1 VFQCRRYKLDKPSK
15 EMNMHRRTMIQG
27 TLATMAAVAAS
38 ALTLPA
44 MAQGT
49 WPTGKAITYIVP
61 FPPGGNTDTLARLI
75 APALSTALGTPVVID
90 NKGGAG
96 GSVGSTLAARAAPDG
111 YTILGGTISSHS
123 INVSLYPKLD
133 YDPIKS
139 FVPVAMLGSG
149 PLVLAVNASSPYKTL
164 NDVLAASR
172 TKPGGLS
179 SASPGNGTSPH
190 MAMALL
196 SYQSGVAFM
205 HVPYKG
211 SGPAVQDLIGGQV
224 DMMFDTT
231 LIVGPHIQSGKLR
244 PIAVSSA
251 KRLESLPDVPT
262 IAEAGQKGF
271 DMGSWQA
278 VFAPA
283 GTPKPI
289 VDRLHAEIMKIV
301 ATPDVQARLKGF
313 GMLPSDMTPTQL
325 GEYQKSEVDKWA
337 KVIKAAGIK
346 AE

>member
-1 VFQCRRYKLDKPSK
+1 MQ
-15 EMNMHRRTMIQG
+15 RRTLLQRS
-27 TLATMAAVAAS
+27 LAAS
-38 ALTLPA
+38 SLFLGSGLTAVPA
-44 MAQGT
+44 AAQGS
-49 WPTGKAITYIVP
+49 WPTGKAITYLVP
-61 FPPGGNTDTLARLI
+61 FPPGGNTDTLARVI
-75 APALSTALGTPVVID
+75 STPLSKALGTPVIID

-96 GSVGSTLAARAAPDG
+96 GSVGSAIAARAAPDG
-111 YTILGGTISSHS
+111 YTILGGTISSHA
-123 INVSLYPKLD
+123 INVSLYAKLD
-133 YDPIKS
+133 YDPVKS

-149 PLVLAVNASSPYKTL
+149 PLVLVVPASSPYKTL
-164 NDVLAASR
+164 NDVLAAG
-172 TKPGGLS
+172 KAKAKDGGLS

-190 MAMALL
+190 MAMELL
-196 SYQSGVAFM
+196 ANQSGVKFT

-211 SGPAVQDLIGGQV
+211 SGPAVQDVIGGQV

-231 LIVGPHIQSGKLR
+231 LIVGAHIQSGKLR
-244 PIAVSSA
+244 PIAVTSS

-301 ATPDVQARLKGF
+301 ATSEVQERLKSF
-313 GMLPSDMTPTQL
+313 GMLPSSMTPAEL
-325 GEYQKSEVDKWA
+325 GDYQRTEVAKWA
-337 KVIKAAGIK
+337 EVIKAAGIK
-346 AE
+346 AD